1 MSADMEVLRKDQ
13 KMLEIKNTVTEMKN
27 AFDGLI
33 SRLDMAEESV
43 SLKIH
48 QYKLSKVNSKLK
60 EKTLR

>member
-33 SRLDMAEESV
+33 SRLDMAEER
-43 SLKIH
+43 I
-48 QYKLSKVNSKLK
+48 
-60 EKTLR
+60 